1 MPWLS
6 NPHPVVSLRSTTG
19 YTLGCLRHSFEELT
33 NDLSL
38 YSGPPRS
45 DGTQVGK
52 NRNSSIVGYYDPR
65 TNKTKNRNS
74 SIVGEGNLLA
84 SLIVSAR

>member
-1 MPWLS
+1 M
-6 NPHPVVSLRSTTG
+6 
-19 YTLGCLRHSFEELT
+19 LGLT
-33 NDLSL
+33 EDLSL
-38 YSGPPRS
+38 YPRS

>member
-1 MPWLS
+1 M
-6 NPHPVVSLRSTTG
+6 STQVLKDKNSSIIG
-19 YTLGCLRHSFEELT
+19 YIET
-33 NDLSL
+33 
-38 YSGPPRS
+38 RS

>member
-1 MPWLS
+1 
-6 NPHPVVSLRSTTG
+6 
-19 YTLGCLRHSFEELT
+19 
-33 NDLSL
+33 
-38 YSGPPRS
+38 
-45 DGTQVGK
+45 VGK
-52 NRNSSIVGYYDPR
+52 TRNSSIVGYYDPR